1 MLYPECQ
8 LSTPLVLGF
17 HKRQIEQDNIATPFL
32 FFEKFYQRILHHTD
46 TDVYKW
52 LDDIHNGVALE
63 TIIYGHSLDITDEDF
78 IRLIFNK
85 SKIVKI
91 YYHTEDVLPSLLLN
105 LVSIFGRE
113 GVDRSHAKGELEFIS
128 AETLKSKK
136 QEPKYAIK

>member
-1 MLYPECQ
+1 M
-8 LSTPLVLGF
+8 
-17 HKRQIEQDNIATPFL
+17 
-32 FFEKFYQRILHHTD
+32 
-46 TDVYKW
+46 
-52 LDDIHNGVALE
+52 
-63 TIIYGHSLDITDEDF
+63 